1 MVCDFTVF
9 FGNHDHLFYY
19 FKGAFPVENLQGRTT
34 IQRIK
39 NLQLCKVEDISYQNL
54 YDLYEK
60 ECKLKN
66 LSETT
71 IKGYFFANK
80 YFLQF
85 AGENLKCNEVTQDLI
100 NNYILSLKERLK
112 PQTVNS
118 YVFKIS
124 PIVKNGIKLKGV
136 ILKITLNLHMLLSKN
151 ILKKSILKRN

>member
-9 FGNHDHLFYY
+9 FGNYDHLFYY
-19 FKGAFPVENLQGRTT
+19 FKEASPVENLQGRTK
-34 IQRIK
+34 IKRRK

-66 LSETT
+66 LSATT

-100 NNYILSLKERLK
+100 KQLY
-112 PQTVNS
+112 T
-118 YVFKIS
+118 
-124 PIVKNGIKLKGV
+124 
-136 ILKITLNLHMLLSKN
+136 
-151 ILKKSILKRN
+151 